1 MKKCVI
7 IPDSFKGSMDSIAIC
22 RIIDET
28 ILSFYPQCQNLLV
41 PVADGGEG
49 TVECFVQA
57 LSAEKIP
64 VEATGPYDEPITVS
78 YARTGDTAIVEMAM
92 CAGLPQVEDRKNP
105 ALTTTSGVGLV
116 IKKAVQDGCRK
127 IILGLGGS
135 CTNDGGTGMAHA
147 LGVRFYKASGEAFR
161 PTGGTLHLIDK
172 MDASQAESLLRN
184 VEVTAMCDIDNPLYG
199 PTGAAF
205 VFGPQKGADKEQVLL
220 LDEGLQN
227 LARVILKS
235 LGKDVAQLPGSG
247 AAGGMG
253 AGVAAFLNGS
263 LQSGIQTVLNTV
275 GFDELIKD
283 ADLIFTGEGKIDGQS
298 LRGKVVIGVAERAK
312 AQGIPVIAIVGDV
325 GDDAEGAYE
334 RGVSA
339 IFSINRVAVDFEKAR
354 LRSPRDL
361 RSTVEALMRFSK
373 ACRRGC

>member
-49 TVECFVQA
+49 TVECFIQA

-64 VEATGPYDEPITVS
+64 AEATGPYDEPITVS
-78 YARTGDTAIVEMAM
+78 YGRTGDTAIVEMAM

-105 ALTTTSGVGLV
+105 GLTTTSGVGLV

-147 LGVRFYKASGEAFR
+147 LGVRFYKTSGEAFR

-172 MDASQAESLLRN
+172 IDASQAESLLRN

-205 VFGPQKGADKEQVLL
+205 VFGPQKGADKEQILF
-220 LDEGLQN
+220 LDEGLKN

-235 LGKDVAQLPGSG
+235 LGKDVSQLPGSG

-263 LQSGIQTVLNTV
+263 LRSGIQTVLDTV

-325 GDDAEGAYE
+325 GDDAQGAYE

-354 LRSPRDL
+354 LRSPQDL
-361 RSTVEALMRFSK
+361 KSTVEALMRFSK
-373 ACRRGC
+373 ACRPKG